1 MCNIQG
7 KLMYLCLIIFLVL
20 DCRWTYLFMIF
31 GKRTGFQYYYFFLH
45 VWDRNE
51 LLALLG
57 LEIQVKDFE
66 YDKSKQKD
74 KDSDLSLTSKF
85 SISETMRLIIM
96 GLDNYSA

>member
-1 MCNIQG
+1 M
-7 KLMYLCLIIFLVL
+7 
-20 DCRWTYLFMIF
+20 
-31 GKRTGFQYYYFFLH
+31 
-45 VWDRNE
+45 
-51 LLALLG
+51 
-57 LEIQVKDFE
+57 KDFE